1 MQNILLGDF
10 MEPKTRYRIMVF
22 SVCVILLMFGI
33 VIGFNIENKDNN
45 NYSEEVINKNNELD
59 EVSIYTDSK
68 SGKKYDIELVYEDYY
83 TLCNHNITNTETVYA
98 TTLNSLKKQEIEKQK
113 KEDKEYNIKEENNYR
128 LVFYREVNQNC
139 PNHFKVK
146 MEEGVVVIYNIISE
160 TVETVYKKID
170 ISQDL
175 IRPEMLE
182 ELNTGIVVNSKEEL
196 NLIIEDLES

>member
-1 MQNILLGDF
+1 

-22 SVCVILLMFGI
+22 SICVVLLMFGI
-33 VIGFNIENKDNN
+33 VIGFNIERKDNSS
-45 NYSEEVINKNNELD
+45 YSEEVINKNNELD

-68 SGKKYDIELVYEDYY
+68 SGKKYDIELVYEDDY
-83 TLCNHNITNTETVYA
+83 TLCNHNIVNTETVYA
-98 TTLNSLKKQEIEKQK
+98 TTLETLKKQEIEKQK
-113 KEDKEYNIKEENNYR
+113 KENKEYQIKEENNYR
-128 LVFYREVNQNC
+128 LVFYRKVEQNC

-146 MEEGVVVIYNIISE
+146 MEEGSVVIYNIVSDA
-160 TVETVYKKID
+160 VETVYKKIE

-182 ELNTGIVVNSKEEL
+182 ELNQGIVVNSKEEL

>member
-68 SGKKYDIELVYEDYY
+68 SGKKYDIELVYEDHY

-182 ELNTGIVVNSKEEL
+182 ELNTGMVVNSKEEL